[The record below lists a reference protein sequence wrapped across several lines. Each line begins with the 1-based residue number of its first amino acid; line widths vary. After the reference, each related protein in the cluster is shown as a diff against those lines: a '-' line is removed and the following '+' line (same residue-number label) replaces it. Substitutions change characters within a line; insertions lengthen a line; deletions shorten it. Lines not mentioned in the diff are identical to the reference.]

1 MQYVVGA
8 TTVAE
13 SLGSLIIG
21 HLRKAG
27 LPMKSPASL
36 AGSGIITGRKQIK
49 LRIGEIPSCS
59 DTHPGVVE
67 GSPPLSSDLSSG
79 FGSLVATGSD
89 TGKLKCFQ
97 SSISSRIHFERS
109 RILFTAYDPSN
120 NLNGGNE
127 QCPSCHTSSA
137 AFTALTGCLSP
148 SHCNMR
154 LAWPAGEVL
163 VRYGSLIGLI
173 KK

>member
-1 MQYVVGA
+1 M
-8 TTVAE
+8 
-13 SLGSLIIG
+13 
-21 HLRKAG
+21 
-27 LPMKSPASL
+27 
-36 AGSGIITGRKQIK
+36 AGSGISNGRYIQSFIV
-49 LRIGEIPSCS
+49 LWFRTAQYLHFSNVVRCAQAQS
-59 DTHPGVVE
+59 ANHTYPGVVE
-67 GSPPLSSDLSSG
+67 GSPLSSSLSSG
-79 FGSLVATGSD
+79 FGSFVVTGSE
-89 TGKLKCFQ
+89 TGKLRCFQ

-109 RILFTAYDPSN
+109 RILFTAYDPSS

-148 SHCNMR
+148 SHWSIR